1 MYLVKKFLN
10 KSSDQYE
17 GGESAQK
24 INDIE
29 MYSNNIE
36 PG

>member
-10 KSSDQYE
+10 KSSHQYE
-17 GGESAQK
+17 GGESEQK

-36 PG
+36 PA

>member
-1 MYLVKKFLN
+1 MYLVKNFLN
-10 KSSDQYE
+10 KSSHQYE

-24 INDIE
+24 MNDIE

-36 PG
+36 PQ